1 VADETPAANPA
12 KVEAK
17 SSRERQLAGLKPAK
31 PGEVRN
37 PTGKNGREGS
47 EAWRKF
53 LDMYDAEETNKSRR
67 LCMHET
73 WYKLI
78 RSGDANALKLGVE
91 QDQGKAKQQIDLSNE
106 DGSLR
111 APTINIGFGR
121 PAEAQEQPTEE
132 TKPEGADETTAGET
146 PPDGR

>member
-1 VADETPAANPA
+1 LARRLANLTP
-12 KVEAK
+12 V
-17 SSRERQLAGLKPAK
+17 K
-31 PGEVRN
+31 PGQVLN

-53 LDMYDAEETNKSRR
+53 LDEFDGAEPSKSRR
-67 LCMHET
+67 LRMHET

-78 RSGDANALKLGVE
+78 VEEKDTNALKLGVE

-111 APTINIGFGR
+111 PPSIAIGFGK
-121 PAEAQEQPTEE
+121 P
-132 TKPEGADETTAGET
+132 PEGADETTAGET